1 MTVVKGLTF
10 GSALEAVK
18 TGHRV
23 QRSGWNGKNMWLALI
38 KGATVQKAIGD
49 CYGSNGK
56 TFPVLDA
63 VYMKTADEKIVPW
76 LCSQA
81 DMLAND
87 WQTLVDEPKQQDD
100 KIKVI
105 RIYLDPSKSIG
116 EQIQEAIKKITGERK

>member
-49 CYGSNGK
+49 CYGSNGE

-87 WQTLVDEPKQQDD
+87 WQTLEDEPKE
-100 KIKVI
+100 KEIEVI
-105 RIYLDPSKSIG
+105 RIFLDPSKPFA
-116 EQIQEAIKKITGERK
+116 EQVLEAIANLTGERK

>member
-49 CYGSNGK
+49 CYGSNGE

-63 VYMKTADEKIVPW
+63 IYMKTADEKIVPW

-87 WQTLVDEPKQQDD
+87 WQTLPDESKSDELE
-100 KIKVI
+100 VI
-105 RIYLDPSKSIG
+105 HVFLDPNKPIA
-116 EQIQEAIKKITGERK
+116 EQIEEAINKIVGERK